1 MRVLLSFVGKQDPY
15 SDDTK
20 AEGGIVTL
28 CRYVEPDCALL
39 LHSSAPTGSGADST
53 DENAQNTLAWLQSE
67 LPSIDVHLQPLMLTD
82 PRNHRAI
89 LDMTRMYSQNFLSSL
104 PEDAE
109 VVINTTSGTPQ
120 MHAVW
125 LLLASSGI
133 YRKPRLFEIANPKK
147 MLSGEPR
154 VTEISIPFMYE
165 ESLMSTAR
173 RYIEQASYVAA
184 AETLADVART
194 SAYATRRF
202 TAQALGKA
210 MRAYSS
216 WQVMQYDQ
224 AFQLLSSAANDC
236 GNCSELAS
244 ASALLSSQVRVLRS
258 LAEHQ
263 NGPAAYKETFEN
275 LVDLYYNCVSQAS
288 QGDTAGCLARFWRL
302 HEGLLHYH
310 FREVI
315 GVEPIL
321 DRNTPGFS
329 QANEQEF
336 SRYIATIGKRRGS
349 GTIGM
354 HALRDILRTVYRD
367 KTFDTM
373 EQMTVAVDR
382 GSSVQDMGV
391 GKALEYLRKRRNE
404 SIAAHGMR
412 PVSKETANTCICVGR
427 QMLTAYFAG
436 RAKEFEDY
444 PFSPDRVKGLS
455 AALV

>member
-1 MRVLLSFVGKQDPY
+1 MRVLLSFVGKQDPF
-15 SDDTK
+15 SGRTET
-20 AEGGIVTL
+20 EGGIVTL
-28 CRYVEPDCALL
+28 CRHLEPDCALL
-39 LHSSAPTGSGADST
+39 LYSSAPPGSGADST
-53 DENAQNTLAWLQSE
+53 DKNAQDTLDWLKSE
-67 LPSIDVHLQPLMLTD
+67 LPSIGVRLQPLVLSD
-82 PRNHRAI
+82 PRNHKAV
-89 LDMTRMYSQNFLSSL
+89 LDMTRMYTQNFLSSL
-104 PEDAE
+104 PDDTEI
-109 VVINTTSGTPQ
+109 VINTTSGTPQ

-125 LLLASSGI
+125 LLLANSRI
-133 YRKPRLFEIANPKK
+133 YGEPRLFQIANPEV
-147 MLSGEPR
+147 LLPGEPR

-173 RYIEQASYVAA
+173 RYIDQASYVAA
-184 AETLADVART
+184 AETLADVATT

-202 TAQALGKA
+202 TAQALGRA
-210 MRAYSS
+210 MRAYSY

-236 GNCSELAS
+236 DNCSELAS
-244 ASALLSSQVRVLRS
+244 ASALLSSQVKVLRS

-263 NGPAAYKETFEN
+263 NGPDAYKETFEN
-275 LVDLYYNCVSQAS
+275 LVDLYYNCVFQAS

-329 QANEQEF
+329 NANEQEF
-336 SRYIATIGKRRGS
+336 SSYVATMGKRRGS
-349 GTIGM
+349 GTLSM
-354 HALRDILRTVYRD
+354 HALRNILAAVYND
-367 KTFDTM
+367 KTFDSM

-382 GSSVQDMGV
+382 GSSTQNRRV
-391 GKALEYLRKRRNE
+391 GKALDYLRKCRNE

-412 PVSKETANTCICVGR
+412 PVPKETASTCISVGR

-436 RAKEFEDY
+436 RAREIEDY
-444 PFSPDRVKGLS
+444 PFSPDRVKELS

>member
-1 MRVLLSFVGKQDPY
+1 MIKPPSVT
-15 SDDTK
+15 SD
-20 AEGGIVTL
+20 ACCMVT
-28 CRYVEPDCALL
+28 
-39 LHSSAPTGSGADST
+39 
-53 DENAQNTLAWLQSE
+53 
-67 LPSIDVHLQPLMLTD
+67 
-82 PRNHRAI
+82 
-89 LDMTRMYSQNFLSSL
+89 
-104 PEDAE
+104 
-109 VVINTTSGTPQ
+109 
-120 MHAVW
+120 
-125 LLLASSGI
+125 ASKFGNRES
-133 YRKPRLFEIANPKK
+133 RLFEIANPKK

-236 GNCSELAS
+236 GNCPNWHPPAPAVIPSK
-244 ASALLSSQVRVLRS
+244 VLRS

-391 GKALEYLRKRRNE
+391 GKALEYPRKRRNE

-412 PVSKETANTCICVGR
+412 PVQRKPRTPASVLDGRCSRHTSLAGPGRLRITRFHRTGSRSCPQHWSRLPVPCYPTTSRSGAN
-427 QMLTAYFAG
+427 
-436 RAKEFEDY
+436 
-444 PFSPDRVKGLS
+444 SPS
-455 AALV
+455 P